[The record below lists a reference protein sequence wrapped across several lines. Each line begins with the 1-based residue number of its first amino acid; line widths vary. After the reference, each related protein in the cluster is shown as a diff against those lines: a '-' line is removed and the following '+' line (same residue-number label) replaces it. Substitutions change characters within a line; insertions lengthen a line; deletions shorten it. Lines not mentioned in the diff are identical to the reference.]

1 MLLCQEK
8 LVFLAFF
15 FLFLVLYMSE
25 YLLSVTNRFSLQC
38 CGLTSYFEFL
48 RSKTLSCISRTLQG
62 AEEHTR
68 KKMPVSDA
76 SKTEESLG
84 SGHEE
89 PDILSTQEEM
99 FPENDVTGNNRQAE
113 QNVHPRDNYKHHTYL
128 IFIDM

>member
-1 MLLCQEK
+1 MLLCREK
-8 LVFLAFF
+8 LVFLPFF
-15 FLFLVLYMSE
+15 FLFSVLYMSE
-25 YLLSVTNRFSLQC
+25 YLPSVTDSFFLRC
-38 CGLTSYFEFL
+38 CGVTSYFEFL

-76 SKTEESLG
+76 NKTEESLG

-99 FPENDVTGNNRQAE
+99 FPENHVTGNNRQAE
-113 QNVHPRDNYKHHTYL
+113 PKCPSQR
-128 IFIDM
+128 